1 MTARSPFRLA
11 LLGAAL
17 ALLAG
22 CDASTNEP
30 PYPPGIHF
38 TGKAQMGVAR
48 GPDGNLRMVTRI
60 TD

>member
-1 MTARSPFRLA
+1 MTARLRSELM

-22 CDASTNEP
+22 CAASTNEP

-38 TGKAQMGVAR
+38 HGKVQMGVAKDE
-48 GPDGNLRMVTRI
+48 DGNIRTVTRI